1 MTDPGPS
8 TAGAARSGDG
18 PAGRTAVVAGASGFI
33 GQVLIRELAD
43 EGYRVRTIGR
53 QGADARWGDA
63 EGIRRLLDGADL
75 LVNLAGKSVNCRYG
89 IANRREILRS
99 RVETTAEL
107 GRAIQDSA
115 RPVPVWIN
123 ASTAT
128 VYRHATD
135 HAQTESTGELGD
147 DFSPSVGRA
156 WEAALFAPDLPSTRR
171 VALRIAIV
179 LGRDGALQPL
189 LGLARSGLGG
199 PQLDGRFPGRPSR
212 IRAGAHHVFQP
223 THGRQVFSWLHI
235 DDLVGIIRFVRDT
248 PAIAGPVN
256 ASSPEP
262 VTNRRLMKVL
272 RGAVGM
278 PIGLAANR
286 WMLEVGM
293 WLFRT
298 EPELVLKSRWVVPE
312 TLERAG
318 FRFRWPHL
326 DEAVADIV
334 RR

>member
-1 MTDPGPS
+1 MSDAPGS
-8 TAGAARSGDG
+8 TA
-18 PAGRTAVVAGASGFI
+18 PRTAVVAGASGFI
-33 GQVLIRELAD
+33 GQVLVRELGD
-43 EGYRVRTIGR
+43 EGYLVRTIGR
-53 QGADARWGDA
+53 SGADACWGDA

-89 IANRREILRS
+89 AANRREILRS

-107 GRAIQDSA
+107 APAVADSA
-115 RPVPVWIN
+115 RPVPMWIN

-135 HAQTESTGELGD
+135 RPQTESTGELGD

-156 WEAALFAPDLPSTRR
+156 WERAFFAPELPATRR

-189 LGLARSGLGG
+189 LGLARFGLGG

-212 IRAGAHHVFQP
+212 IRAGAHHGYQP

-248 PAIAGPVN
+248 PTLEGPVN
-256 ASSPEP
+256 ASSPAP

-272 RGAVGM
+272 RRAVGM
-278 PIGLAANR
+278 PVGLAANR

-312 TLERAG
+312 TLEAAG
-318 FRFRWPHL
+318 YRFRWPEL
-326 DEAVADIV
+326 DAAVADIV